1 MTNSST
7 TTHLDPPED
16 DFCQTCG
23 GTTSR
28 GPSDGGECECAPEA
42 GTVCPNCNGF
52 SSAVEPN
59 TNCYLCGGSGELRVA
74 S

>member
-7 TTHLDPPED
+7 IGHLDPPET
-16 DFCQTCG
+16 CQTCG
-23 GTTSR
+23 
-28 GPSDGGECECAPEA
+28 GPSDGGECECEPEP

-59 TNCYLCGGSGELRVA
+59 TNCYLCRGRGELGRVA